1 MLVGGS
7 TYWVQNAQ
15 KSWSITNPTG
25 DSSSLRFEVRQGDVW
40 AQGDGTISP
49 LKNRSEIAGTTQYSV
64 GTDIHVKYGFTVEPG
79 AANTASWMTTGQFR
93 QAANDPVSAPFGIM
107 FTGEHMRIYAA
118 EGGSS
123 GQNFVTLYQDPNNIV
138 RGHEYQ
144 MQIDARFDPAHGH
157 LDVIRDGVTLVN
169 YDGPLG
175 WDNMGSVYWKEGV
188 YRADTS
194 ESIAMDYNHLS
205 ITTGAATNPNTLQG
219 GDGADTLAGTSTN
232 AHIFGGA
239 GDDVISS
246 TDASDTING
255 NTGNDTVHGGS
266 GHDVISGG
274 RDNDALFGDSG
285 ASLINGNLGDDT
297 IFGGAAS
304 STLRGGAGN
313 DAIVGGAGADQIWG
327 DKGSDLVKGG
337 GGADTFHTFA
347 GAGITTVL
355 DFNPAEGDR
364 VRIDDGA
371 HFTTVQVGADVVVDL
386 GNGSEVVLQNAQ
398 LSALQPGW
406 IF

>member
-1 MLVGGS
+1 LLVGGS
-7 TYWVQNAQ
+7 AYWVQNAAQ
-15 KSWSITNPTG
+15 PWSVTAPTS
-25 DSSSLRFEVRQGDVW
+25 DTLRFEVRQGDVW

-49 LKNRSEIAGTTQYSV
+49 LKNRSEIGGTTQYSV
-64 GTDIHVKYGFTVEPG
+64 GTDIHIKYGFTVEPG
-79 AANTASWMTTGQFR
+79 AANTASWLTAGQIR
-93 QAANDPVSAPFGIM
+93 ETANDPVSAPFGIM
-107 FTGEHMRIYAA
+107 FSGEHMRIYAA
-118 EGGSS
+118 EGGSTGS
-123 GQNFVTLYQDPNNIV
+123 NYATLYTDPNNIV

-144 MQIDARFDPAHGH
+144 MQIDARFDPVNGH

-175 WDNMGSVYWKEGV
+175 WNNMGSVYWKEGV
-188 YRADTS
+188 YRADAG
-194 ESIAMDYNHLS
+194 ESIAMDYSHLS
-205 ITTGAATNPNTLQG
+205 VTTGAATSPNTVQG
-219 GDGADTLAGTSTN
+219 GDGADTLAGAASTSS
-232 AHIFGGA
+232 HIFGGA
-239 GDDVISS
+239 GDDLITSAA
-246 TDASDTING
+246 ASDTING

-274 RDNDALFGDSG
+274 KDNDALFGDSG
-285 ASLINGNLGDDT
+285 GSLINGNLGDDT
-297 IFGGAAS
+297 LFGGTAD

-313 DAIVGGAGADQIWG
+313 DVIVGGVGNDQIWG

-337 GGADTFHTFA
+337 AGADTFHTFA

-355 DFNPAEGDR
+355 DFNQAGGDR

-386 GNGSEVVLQNAQ
+386 GNGSEMVLQNTQ